1 MRKGC
6 GRCVN
11 KVLRDGQ
18 DYCPYEKKIVT
29 KADGPCDAYFEP
41 DQR

>member
-1 MRKGC
+1 L
-6 GRCVN
+6 N

-18 DYCPYEKKIVT
+18 DYCPFEQKIVT
-29 KADGPCDAYFEP
+29 EHDGPCDAYFEP